1 MKIAVCVHLYHI
13 DMLDEIRLYLNNI
26 QREYDLY
33 VSLTK
38 NYPQRNGYWWI
49 FTGL

>member
-38 NYPQRNGYWWI
+38 NYPQSFLNNI
-49 FTGL
+49 KKTK